1 MLMPLLGLVAFI
13 VVAWILIT
21 AVRRQ
26 LKSNPPAP
34 SITFSLQEL
43 RTMRSQGL
51 ISDEEYE
58 RARDIASAPTRPLK
72 DDELQH

>member
-1 MLMPLLGLVAFI
+1 
-13 VVAWILIT
+13 
-21 AVRRQ
+21 
-26 LKSNPPAP
+26 
-34 SITFSLQEL
+34 
-43 RTMRSQGL
+43 MRSQGL